1 MGNDLKSDSEQVLSS
16 ISHRVVN
23 TSENIDF
30 VSKGMVQSIRTIVNG
45 GEEHTHTHTHII
57 IIIIIIS
64 HLEYERGLMA
74 IETLWLLIPR
84 ERSPGLGGEK

>member
-74 IETLWLLIPR
+74 IETLWLLPHTV
-84 ERSPGLGGEK
+84 ESV

>member
-30 VSKGMVQSIRTIVNG
+30 VSKGVVQSIRTIVNG

-74 IETLWLLIPR
+74 IETLLLLIPR